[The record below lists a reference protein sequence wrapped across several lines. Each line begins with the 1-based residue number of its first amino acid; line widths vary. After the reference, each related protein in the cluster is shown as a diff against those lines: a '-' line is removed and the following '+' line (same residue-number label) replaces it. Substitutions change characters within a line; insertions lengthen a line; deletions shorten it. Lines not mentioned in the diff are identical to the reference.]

1 MAYSNWY
8 HPKIQRKSAEFADS
22 VDLGTDVLVGG
33 ESVTANA
40 HEINTLDLN
49 ATGGVTRYMKISMV
63 AADFDDN
70 SEVETGYVLP
80 EFAIVKNVLV
90 RVNAEE
96 TTAVTK
102 TIDVGTDSNDGGD
115 ADGFLAGVSVATEG
129 LVKGSLV
136 DGAQTLGALLY
147 VDEGGTGELVPE
159 VDIASG
165 GKEITVTAGDAGGFD
180 EAEFDIFIEY
190 ILVA

>member
-70 SEVETGYVLP
+70 SEVGTGYVLP
-80 EFAIVKNVLV
+80 EFAIVKNVFV
-90 RVNAEE
+90 RVNTEE
-96 TTAVTK
+96 ATATTK
-102 TIDVGTDSNDGGD
+102 TIDVGTDSTDGGD
-115 ADGFLAGVSVATEG
+115 ADGYLDGVSVASEG
-129 LVKGSLV
+129 LVHGTLLNT
-136 DGAQTLGALLY
+136 GQTLGALLA
-147 VDEGGTGELVPE
+147 VDEDGAGTLVPE
-159 VDIASG
+159 PDYTMG